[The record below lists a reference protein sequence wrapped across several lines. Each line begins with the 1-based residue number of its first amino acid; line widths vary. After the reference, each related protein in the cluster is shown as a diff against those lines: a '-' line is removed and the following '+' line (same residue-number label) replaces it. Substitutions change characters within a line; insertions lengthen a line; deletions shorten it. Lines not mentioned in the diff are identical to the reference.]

1 MAMKVNCL
9 KGARLVGRLADMTPF
24 FPAHDLA
31 YLQHR
36 LFVLALNYKPRDAE
50 EISSAARSVLQSYA
64 KNGVSSH
71 WQAVVSASLPVCAF
85 SSPC

>member
-1 MAMKVNCL
+1 MVMKVNCL
-9 KGARLVGRLADMTPF
+9 KGVRLVGRGADMTTF
-24 FPAHDLA
+24 SAAHDLA

-50 EISSAARSVLQSYA
+50 EISSAARFVLQSYA

-71 WQAVVSASLPVCAF
+71 WQAVVSVSPPVCAF
-85 SSPC
+85 SSPF